1 MSRPVK
7 TGRRGTGRSARARA
21 TRRRIVDAAHELFT
35 GNGYI
40 ATTLEQIAQ
49 HAGVAVQTVYF
60 HFGNKATLLKEAL
73 DVAAVGDDEP
83 VALLDRSWLE
93 ELTDEPDPVRVIELW
108 TSGGREILERVAP
121 LLSVVRGTVGTDP
134 DLAAQ
139 WDVNESQRRI
149 AFRALADLLVDR
161 RALRPGLTSDDAA
174 DLAFLIHSAENYI
187 VATDTLGW
195 TPELWQR
202 TTAALLVRALLA
214 DTAASSATENPA

>member
-1 MSRPVK
+1 MSDAVK
-7 TGRRGTGRSARARA
+7 EKTSRAEKRRL
-21 TRRRIVDAAHELFT
+21 TRRRIVAAAAELFLDQ
-35 GNGYI
+35 GYGT
-40 ATTLEQIAQ
+40 TTLDQVAAR
-49 HAGVAVQTVYF
+49 AGVAVQTVYF

-108 TSGGREILERVAP
+108 TIGGREILERVAP

-195 TPELWQR
+195 TPEFWQR

-214 DTAASSATENPA
+214 DTAESSATENPA